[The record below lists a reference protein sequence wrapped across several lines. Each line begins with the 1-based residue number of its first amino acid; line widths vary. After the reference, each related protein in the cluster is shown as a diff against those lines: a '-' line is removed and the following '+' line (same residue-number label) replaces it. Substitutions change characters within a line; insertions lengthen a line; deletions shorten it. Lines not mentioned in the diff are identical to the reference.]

1 MTSLLIHGLI
11 ICIARAGSKHCSR
24 MADNLATMRKLAIA
38 HIIIG
43 LLLIPSGVADR
54 FVGIM
59 WTGDSYVGI
68 WIGAWMCA
76 TGTIGIVASRR
87 EITSSRKVLTG
98 VFLCLCIESALLGLG
113 LIVTYGF
120 FIRFLWDVATHIP
133 VQIAIASILLTLG
146 ISVVVIGIWSAVC
159 CCRTCCTVNPS
170 ELEQPF
176 VNPADEPESTS
187 SGDVMTQGSGGV
199 PVVYPVQVSDRTN
212 ATQVQGGLLPVILV
226 PTVKAV
232 MDRPHLG
239 GAPMTVPLQVGG
251 GEAVVQDSTSGAQQE
266 GPQKIQQQPSGT
278 QTAVAI
284 QADAGVVAV
293 QASTS
298 RSQVCQPQMITVPT
312 CEVEG
317 GQPQIV

>member
-1 MTSLLIHGLI
+1 M
-11 ICIARAGSKHCSR
+11 
-24 MADNLATMRKLAIA
+24 
-38 HIIIG
+38 
-43 LLLIPSGVADR
+43 
-54 FVGIM
+54 
-59 WTGDSYVGI
+59 
-68 WIGAWMCA
+68 
-76 TGTIGIVASRR
+76 
-87 EITSSRKVLTG
+87 
-98 VFLCLCIESALLGLG
+98 
-113 LIVTYGF
+113 
-120 FIRFLWDVATHIP
+120 
-133 VQIAIASILLTLG
+133 
-146 ISVVVIGIWSAVC
+146 
-159 CCRTCCTVNPS
+159 
-170 ELEQPF
+170 
-176 VNPADEPESTS
+176 NPADEPESTS

-199 PVVYPVQVSDRTN
+199 PVVYPVQVSDRSN

-251 GEAVVQDSTSGAQQE
+251 GEAVVQDSTSGAQQD

-278 QTAVAI
+278 PTAVAI